1 MKPNMGSAAA
11 LIILALLHGS
21 SKALGKIVSGAD
33 ASEIPTS
40 FAGTIFIGTA
50 VTWVVVWI
58 ILRLL
63 QKQEL
68 TITVT
73 NWILAAATITSFAL
87 AIMRIY

>member
-1 MKPNMGSAAA
+1 MSSAAT

-21 SKALGKIVSGAD
+21 SKALGKVVSGAD
-33 ASEIPTS
+33 VSEILIS
-40 FAGTIFIGTA
+40 FTGTILIGTA
-50 VTWVVVWI
+50 ATWTVVWI

-87 AIMRIY
+87 AIMHIY

>member
-1 MKPNMGSAAA
+1 MKPVMNSAAT

-21 SKALGKIVSGAD
+21 SKALGKVVSGTD
-33 ASEIPTS
+33 ISEILIS
-40 FAGTIFIGTA
+40 FTGTIFIGTA
-50 VTWVVVWI
+50 VTWAVVWI
-58 ILRLL
+58 VLRLL

-87 AIMRIY
+87 AIMRI

>member
-1 MKPNMGSAAA
+1 MKPVMNSAAT

-21 SKALGKIVSGAD
+21 SKALAKIVSGTD
-33 ASEIPTS
+33 ISEILIS
-40 FAGTIFIGTA
+40 FTGTIFIGTA
-50 VTWVVVWI
+50 VTWAVVWI
-58 ILRLL
+58 VLRLL

-87 AIMRIY
+87 AIMRI

>member
-1 MKPNMGSAAA
+1 MKPVMNSAAT

-21 SKALGKIVSGAD
+21 SKALAKIVLGTD
-33 ASEIPTS
+33 ISEILIS
-40 FAGTIFIGTA
+40 FTGTIFIGTA
-50 VTWVVVWI
+50 VTWAVVWI
-58 ILRLL
+58 VLRLL

-87 AIMRIY
+87 AIMRI

>member
-1 MKPNMGSAAA
+1 MNSAAT

-21 SKALGKIVSGAD
+21 SKALGKVVSGTD
-33 ASEIPTS
+33 VSEILIS
-40 FAGTIFIGTA
+40 FTGAIFIGTA
-50 VTWVVVWI
+50 VTWVVVWFV
-58 ILRLL
+58 LRLL

-87 AIMRIY
+87 AMLRI

>member
-1 MKPNMGSAAA
+1 MSSAAT

-21 SKALGKIVSGAD
+21 SKALGKVVSGAD
-33 ASEIPTS
+33 VSEILIS
-40 FAGTIFIGTA
+40 FTGTILIGTA

-58 ILRLL
+58 ILRSL